1 METYKTFEDYFSQFK
16 EDVIEKLEQ
25 IRIEI
30 RKEIPEVEECI
41 KYAMPTFIFQKKNLI
56 HFAAYKNHIGIYP
69 GPEAIS
75 FYEKELS
82 NYKTSKGAIQIPL
95 DEDVPLDLIKKIVQH
110 GKERIL
116 KTKKPLKNSG

>member
-1 METYKTFEDYFSQFK
+1 METFKTFEDYFSQFDDK
-16 EDVIEKLEQ
+16 LRNKLET
-25 IRIEI
+25 IRIAI
-30 RKEIPEVEECI
+30 RNEIPEAEECI
-41 KYAMPTFIFQKKNLI
+41 KYLMPTFVFQGKNMI
-56 HFAAYKNHIGIYP
+56 HFAAFTNHIGLYP

-95 DEDVPLDLIKKIVQH
+95 DEDVPLDLIKKIVQR

-116 KTKKPLKNSG
+116 KTTKTTNK

>member
-1 METYKTFEDYFSQFK
+1 MKNFEDYFSQF
-16 EDVIEKLEQ
+16 DHALVDKLET
-25 IRIEI
+25 IRIAI
-30 RKEIPEVEECI
+30 KNEIPEAEECI
-41 KYAMPTFIFQKKNLI
+41 KYLMPTYVFQGKNMI
-56 HFAAYKNHIGIYP
+56 HFAAFTNHIGLYP

-110 GKERIL
+110 GRERIL
-116 KTKKPLKNSG
+116 KTTKTTNK

>member
-1 METYKTFEDYFSQFK
+1 METFKTFEDYFSQFDDK
-16 EDVIEKLEQ
+16 LRNKLET
-25 IRIEI
+25 IRIAI
-30 RKEIPEVEECI
+30 RNEIPEAEECI
-41 KYAMPTFIFQKKNLI
+41 KYLMPTFVFQGKNMI
-56 HFAAYKNHIGIYP
+56 HFAAFTNHIGLYP

-116 KTKKPLKNSG
+116 KTTKTTNK

>member
-1 METYKTFEDYFSQFK
+1 MKNFEDYFSQFDP
-16 EDVIEKLEQ
+16 EIIDKLET
-25 IRIEI
+25 IRTAI
-30 RKEIPEVEECI
+30 RNEIPQAEECI
-41 KYAMPTFIFQKKNLI
+41 KYLMPTFVFNGKNMI
-56 HFAAYKNHIGIYP
+56 HFAAFSNHIGLYP

-95 DEDVPLDLIKKIVQH
+95 DQDVPLELIKKIVQH

-116 KTKKPLKNSG
+116 KTTKTTNK

>member
-1 METYKTFEDYFSQFK
+1 METFKTFEDYFSQFD
-16 EDVIEKLEQ
+16 EELRNKLET
-25 IRIEI
+25 IRTAI
-30 RKEIPEVEECI
+30 RNEIPEAEECI
-41 KYAMPTFIFQKKNLI
+41 KYLMPTFVFQGKNMI
-56 HFAAYKNHIGIYP
+56 HFAAFTNHIGLYP

-116 KTKKPLKNSG
+116 KTTKTTNK

>member
-1 METYKTFEDYFSQFK
+1 MKNFEEYFSQFG
-16 EDVIEKLEQ
+16 EELILKLET
-25 IRIEI
+25 IRSAI
-30 RKEIPEVEECI
+30 KNEIPEAEECI
-41 KYAMPTFIFQKKNLI
+41 KYLMPTFVFQGKNMI
-56 HFAAYKNHIGIYP
+56 HFAAFTNHIGLYP

-110 GKERIL
+110 AKQRII
-116 KTKKPLKNSG
+116 KTTKTTNK